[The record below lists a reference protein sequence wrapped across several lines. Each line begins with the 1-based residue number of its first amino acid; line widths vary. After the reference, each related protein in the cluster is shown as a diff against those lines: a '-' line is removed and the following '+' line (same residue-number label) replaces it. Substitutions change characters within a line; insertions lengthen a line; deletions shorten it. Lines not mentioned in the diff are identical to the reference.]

1 MATAVGAAMLLYF
14 VLSRRLAGEDV
25 SARGGGG
32 GGVGSGKRRR
42 GRALRRPVQP
52 PATWIEAV
60 GTLAETLRFTYS
72 ETLGK
77 WPIGDLAFGIKYL
90 MRRQV
95 GETENRCSSLFQHR
109 LACRLDPSEMAR
121 FGLPLKACVLDL
133 KCEFL
138 CSNCG
143 FPIVFCTAGKNGFDT
158 K

>member
-1 MATAVGAAMLLYF
+1 MATAVGGAMLLYF

-25 SARGGGG
+25 SVGGGGGG

-42 GRALRRPVQP
+42 GRSAPRRPVQP

-95 GETENRCSSLFQHR
+95 REQRTVPPRYSTIIRYSDC
-109 LACRLDPSEMAR
+109 
-121 FGLPLKACVLDL
+121 LPLGSK
-133 KCEFL
+133 
-138 CSNCG
+138 
-143 FPIVFCTAGKNGFDT
+143 
-158 K
+158 

>member
-1 MATAVGAAMLLYF
+1 MATAVGGAMLLYF

-25 SARGGGG
+25 SVGGGGGGGG

-42 GRALRRPVQP
+42 GRSAARRPVQP

-95 GETENRCSSLFQHR
+95 RPENRSSSLFLHR
-109 LACRLDPSEMAR
+109 VACRLDPSEMAR
-121 FGLPLKACVLDL
+121 FRF
-133 KCEFL
+133 EFWL
-138 CSNCG
+138 SRLA
-143 FPIVFCTAGKNGFDT
+143 FWI
-158 K
+158 

>member
-1 MATAVGAAMLLYF
+1 MGTATMATAVGAAMLLYF

-25 SARGGGG
+25 SVGGGG
-32 GGVGSGKRRR
+32 GGGLGAGKRRR
-42 GRALRRPVQP
+42 GRAARRPVQP

-95 GETENRCSSLFQHR
+95 RTENPSSSLFHHR
-109 LACRLDPSEMAR
+109 VACRLDPSEMVR
-121 FGLPLKACVLDL
+121 FRY
-133 KCEFL
+133 EFGSRL
-138 CSNCG
+138 A
-143 FPIVFCTAGKNGFDT
+143 FWI
-158 K
+158 

>member
-1 MATAVGAAMLLYF
+1 MGTAMMATAVGGAMLLYF

-25 SARGGGG
+25 SVGGGGGGGG

-42 GRALRRPVQP
+42 GRSAARRPVQP

-95 GETENRCSSLFQHR
+95 REQIPIP
-109 LACRLDPSEMAR
+109 PS
-121 FGLPLKACVLDL
+121 GCLPLGS
-133 KCEFL
+133 E
-138 CSNCG
+138 
-143 FPIVFCTAGKNGFDT
+143 
-158 K
+158 

>member
-95 GETENRCSSLFQHR
+95 RQRTAPPRYSNIGLPAAWIQVKWRGLVCLSR
-109 LACRLDPSEMAR
+109 LA
-121 FGLPLKACVLDL
+121 FW
-133 KCEFL
+133 
-138 CSNCG
+138 
-143 FPIVFCTAGKNGFDT
+143 I
-158 K
+158 